1 MAKANKI
8 KVTGVEIKLL
18 PDLNGD
24 ANRCNNVEASSVCGC
39 VYLPFYQSALLLLR
53 RTIAPTVPSCP

>member
-39 VYLPFYQSALLLLR
+39 VYLPFYIINLHFY
-53 RTIAPTVPSCP
+53 C